1 MFRKESIMFPVP
13 LFRRW
18 RNINSPFRNMMPSD
32 EMKKAIP
39 LLKIQKKV
47 VSLQREEELKS

>member
-1 MFRKESIMFPVP
+1 
-13 LFRRW
+13 
-18 RNINSPFRNMMPSD
+18 MMPSD
-32 EMKKAIP
+32 EMKKAIS